1 MTAFGWECLYSYRL
15 IDIRED
21 CIAPGVYEDKDSKQ
35 TTIERKLNAT
45 NQRLSTVV
53 LLVLIVKESASDT
66 MRDITLC

>member
-1 MTAFGWECLYSYRL
+1 MGSKV
-15 IDIRED
+15 II
-21 CIAPGVYEDKDSKQ
+21 IAPGVYEDKDSKQ

-66 MRDITLC
+66 MCDITLC